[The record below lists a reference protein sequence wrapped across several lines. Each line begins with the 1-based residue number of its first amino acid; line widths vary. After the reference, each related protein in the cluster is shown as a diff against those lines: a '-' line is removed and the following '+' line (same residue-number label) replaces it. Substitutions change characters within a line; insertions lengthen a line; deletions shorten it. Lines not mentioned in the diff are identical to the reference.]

1 MKKWYWVTVL
11 LISITLMSS
20 LTASASSYSTAGSHE
35 KSLQF
40 LESKG
45 IENLEG
51 FGRSVTRG
59 EFAMYIVRVLELPN
73 MVSARTY
80 ADVPTS
86 HPYYNEIQTATA
98 AGIIQG
104 DTATGKF
111 HPSQPISRIHMVR
124 MLTNAL
130 DLLNISP
137 KKTTKP
143 NFKDTRGVSA
153 DYANRITITYS
164 LGIITG
170 NPSKNEFMPFKPA
183 TVAQSAT
190 FIMRFYNVVEQEKK
204 WYSVAN
210 IVSGNYQ
217 IDDYYSSFAAAKKN
231 TEAGQVILYK
241 DDAYYMTSGVAY
253 LKQAAEMKLPNA
265 DVMTLS
271 KSTEMHYVTSSN
283 DTVTVRIG
291 DVTHNYKQKEVVLIP
306 DGMNVPRSYYTMDG
320 DQFVHYVYQHAQ
332 KQFDAPYIIGK
343 APTFAKRGERYYS
356 VDSVH
361 FTTLKGEAAGTY
373 YNYYQWMP
381 LRTKT
386 AYSAEQL
393 DAMIHASL
401 VEVEKQG
408 GIYQHA
414 LEKSKLLGLG
424 DALKEAEATYKMN
437 AALLLAIALYESDYG
452 MNAVSQRKNHLI
464 VSHMA
469 DLSKEQYDT
478 PAEGL
483 LEMTSYL
490 SSQYVTPSTANMS
503 YGGVVGSK
511 LAGLNKKYTFDP
523 FWGSK
528 IASIYAKLDAQFGL
542 LDAKQNIRIAFV
554 KQSKKPVTLFES
566 TNAEKIAFT
575 YNRFGFPV
583 AINTISGA
591 YTNVVSDDARLDY
604 VFIPTTM
611 LQHVTTT
618 Y

>member
-45 IENLEG
+45 IGNLEG

-59 EFAMYIVRVLELPN
+59 EFAMYIVRVLELPS

-210 IVSGNYQ
+210 IVSGSYQ
-217 IDDYYSSFAAAKKN
+217 IDGYYDSFAAAKKN

-241 DDAYYMTSGVAY
+241 DDAYYMTSGIAY
-253 LKQAAEMKLPNA
+253 LKQATDMKLPNA

-271 KSTEMHYVTSSN
+271 KGTELHYVTSSN
-283 DTVTVRIG
+283 ETVTVRIG
-291 DVTHNYKQKEVVLIP
+291 DVTHHYKQKEVELIP
-306 DGMNVPRSYYTMDG
+306 DGLNVPRSYYTMDG
-320 DQFVHYVYQHAQ
+320 DKFVHFIYQHIQ
-332 KQFDAPYIIGK
+332 KQFDAPYTIGK

-373 YNYYQWMP
+373 YNYYQWLPM
-381 LRTKT
+381 RTAT
-386 AYSAEQL
+386 AYTVEQL

-401 VEVEKQG
+401 VEVETRG
-408 GIYQHA
+408 GTYQHA

-464 VSHMA
+464 VSHMSELQQA
-469 DLSKEQYDT
+469 QYDT

-490 SSQYVTPSTANMS
+490 SSQYVTPSTANMA
-503 YGGVVGSK
+503 YGGVIGSK
-511 LAGLNKKYTFDP
+511 LAGLNKKYTLDP
-523 FWGSK
+523 FWGAK
-528 IASIYAKLDAQFGL
+528 VASIYAKLDAQFGL
-542 LDAKQNIRIAFV
+542 ADAKQNIGIAFV
-554 KQSKKPVTLFES
+554 KQSKKPLALLET
-566 TNAEKIAFT
+566 TNGNDIAFT

-583 AINTISGA
+583 AITAISGA
-591 YTNVVSDDARLDY
+591 YTKIVSDDARLNH

-611 LQHVTTT
+611 LQHVTTS